1 MAKATFTHGL
11 TDGYLGG
18 DDQSVMENSFNAGM
32 EANQKTMQGSKMD
45 GERQSM
51 KTSAGLN
58 QPVVNGTKN
67 REEPAM

>member
-1 MAKATFTHGL
+1 MAKFTHGL

-18 DDQSVMENSFNAGM
+18 DDQSVMESNFQNGM

-45 GERQSM
+45 GERDTV

-58 QPVVNGTKN
+58 QPVANGTIN
-67 REEPAM
+67 RIDPVVK

>member
-1 MAKATFTHGL
+1 MAKFTHGL

-18 DDQSVMENSFNAGM
+18 DDQSVMERNFDAGM
-32 EANQKTMQGSKMD
+32 SANQKTMRGSKMD
-45 GERQSM
+45 GERDTV

-67 REEPAM
+67 RQDASM

>member
-18 DDQSVMENSFNAGM
+18 NDQSVMEASFNAGM
-32 EANQKTMQGSKMD
+32 EANQDTMQGSKMD
-45 GERQSM
+45 GKRDTV

-58 QPVVNGTKN
+58 QPVANGTKN
-67 REEPAM
+67 REQPST